1 MAWIAVAIGG
11 AAVVGGAAGYLGAKE
26 QANAAKDAAQMNMDA
41 TDRATQLQE
50 KMYNTSRADMAPWR
64 DVGGQ
69 GLYTLADLMGIQA
82 TDKNGNPIP
91 MSDKFGYLTK
101 PFDYNN
107 WKDPGY
113 DFRFNQGVQAM
124 DRSASAK
131 GNLFSGGYNKAL
143 TQYGQDYGSNE
154 FMNAYNRYTNDQNSL
169 YNRYAGISGTG
180 QNASSQMGNWGM
192 NSASNIGNMGM
203 TGAQNAGNAYQN
215 AAAATA
221 SGYANMSNNITNAGR
236 NYLGYQNNNQMWD
249 YLNSKN
255 QPNSAGLQMPTYYSD
270 SFYPN
275 TSSK

>member
-1 MAWIAVAIGG
+1 MFDPITATIGSAVISGGLGFLGAQEQTG
-11 AAVVGGAAGYLGAKE
+11 AAE
-26 QANAAKDAAQMNMDA
+26 DAARMNMDA
-41 TDRATQLQE
+41 TDRATQLQRE
-50 KMYNTSRADMAPWR
+50 MYNTSRADMAPWR

-82 TDKNGNPIP
+82 TDKNGNLIP

-154 FMNAYNRYTNDQNSL
+154 FMNAYNRYANDQNNL
-169 YNRYAGISGTG
+169 YNRYAGVSGTG
-180 QNASSQMGNWGM
+180 QTASSQMGNWGM
-192 NSASNIGNMGM
+192 NSASTIGNMGM

-221 SGYANMSNNITNAGR
+221 SGYANIGNAVNSGVSNYLYLNNMNQQPNYNAGLR
-236 NYLGYQNNNQMWD
+236 
-249 YLNSKN
+249 
-255 QPNSAGLQMPTYYSD
+255 PPPTYDTYTGLN
-270 SFYPN
+270 FNPN
-275 TSSK
+275 LSYK